1 MNNNNTFVK
10 DRDEALLSLDEKKI
24 CSFFRKYNYTI
35 PDNPLVFWASV
46 YKSILAMNDSP
57 AEIRKKAAD
66 WLDSHGFHRTIG
78 SARPVKS
85 DRFPRHTFE
94 HVVLPTEFYSWGNR
108 LMSQVIDGDRHY
120 MSDLYSN
127 MVEPD
132 PVSVCSFKAKF
143 FKVLRKSFID
153 GEENI
158 TIVRI
163 NLPNPSQVTECRRIY
178 LCRNETSNTLMYF
191 TSELSVEGTYFLCAW
206 TKNHSHLLLGTD
218 TADQDEFGNIADH
231 FRKLAGYEPPM
242 PKAM

>member
-1 MNNNNTFVK
+1 MNNNTFVK
-10 DRDEALLSLDEKKI
+10 DRDEALLSLDEKI
-24 CSFFRKYNYTI
+24 IRSFFRKYNYTV

-57 AEIRKKAAD
+57 ADIRKKAAD
-66 WLDSHGFHRTIG
+66 WLDSHGFQRTIE
-78 SARPVKS
+78 SARHVKC

-94 HVVLPTEFYSWGNR
+94 HVILPTEFYRWGDRFVN
-108 LMSQVIDGDRHY
+108 QVIDGDRHY

-132 PVSVCSFKAKF
+132 SASVRSCKAKF

-153 GEENI
+153 EEEHI

-163 NLPNPSQVTECRRIY
+163 DLPRPSQVTECRRIY
-178 LCRNETSNTLMYF
+178 LCRNETTNTLMYF
-191 TSELSVEGTYFLCAW
+191 TSELSAEGTYFLCAW
-206 TKNHSHLLLGTD
+206 TKNHSYLLLGTD
-218 TADQDEFGNIADH
+218 MADQDEFGNIADH

-242 PKAM
+242 PEAM